1 MNNSPEETLLNRTT
15 QPSAIPTIH
24 EKPSFEPE
32 KQDHHSTSS
41 RNSASHEFD
50 PCAIAKPCSPF
61 YLYRHDS
68 SRPSIEQA
76 HLKPHGSAI
85 HVSVQDLE
93 AGNLTPIVTQE
104 KRKQNG
110 AYIFYKCWLVSD
122 TEKFRRRCQPL
133 HGILRHENG
142 VRQITDL
149 TRLRSSSGHSFMDT
163 APNP

>member
-1 MNNSPEETLLNRTT
+1 MNNSSEESPLTRTT
-15 QPSAIPTIH
+15 QPSVIPTIH

-32 KQDHHSTSS
+32 QQDHHSTTS

-68 SRPSIEQA
+68 SRPSIEQPY
-76 HLKPHGSAI
+76 LKPHGSTI

-93 AGNLTPIVTQE
+93 AGNLTPIVTRE

-110 AYIFYKCWLVSD
+110 EYISQECWLVSA
-122 TEKFRRRCQPL
+122 TEKSRRQCQPL
-133 HGILRHENG
+133 HGPLRHDDG
-142 VRQITDL
+142 VQAAHGSDKTVQQ
-149 TRLRSSSGHSFMDT
+149 S
-163 APNP
+163 